1 MEFIN
6 EDDGVQF
13 HVVKDVLAIVG
24 NDAELRALAPKE
36 KYKPTQ
42 PQSPEDL
49 RPVIKAVLE
58 SRTGG
63 PKFKFKS
70 LLGEYPVPAA
80 LRNFLEQVTNPI
92 DLIHAFRECLPTGET
107 NLEASPSETSI
118 EKQYLNVVS
127 ELDVDTYPLLWTS
140 LLHVEEVALQWVGAP
155 TYVVTG
161 SHYDSIRLTGLIS
174 LAITCT
180 RNIWRRVGT
189 NLSN

>member
-49 RPVIKAVLE
+49 RPVIKAVLG
-58 SRTGG
+58 SKTGG
-63 PKFKFKS
+63 PKPKS
-70 LLGEYPVPAA
+70 KAPPGEYPVPPA
-80 LRNFLEQVTNPI
+80 LK
-92 DLIHAFRECLPTGET
+92 
-107 NLEASPSETSI
+107 NLL
-118 EKQYLNVVS
+118 KQYLNVVS

-174 LAITCT
+174 LAITWT